1 MKDSTKSII
10 VNGGAVTA
18 GAASVAAGV
27 FNIMGGKQTPMVKKI
42 VGYSA
47 IVGGAAVAAYGTKG
61 IIGAVKANKKL
72 ETN

>member
-10 VNGGAVTA
+10 INGGAVTA
-18 GAASVAAGV
+18 GAAAIAAGV
-27 FNIMGGKQTPMVKKI
+27 LNIMGGKQTPMVKKI

-47 IVGGAAVAAYGTKG
+47 IVGGAAVAAYGAKG
-61 IIGAVKANKKL
+61 IVGAVKANKKL

>member
-27 FNIMGGKQTPMVKKI
+27 FNIMGGKQPMVKKI